1 VKALVTGASGFIGSH
16 LVDHL
21 LALGYSVRVLL
32 RKSSRLEW
40 LSNLSLEVIYGDL
53 FNEQALAEA
62 VSGVDCIYHSAG
74 VTKAK
79 TPEAY
84 FQANTKGTTNLL
96 AATAQRNR
104 QLKRFVHISSQAA
117 AGPSPTNIPIDEM
130 APPNPLTTYGKSKW
144 AAELECHSFSNVLP
158 ITIIRPPVVFGP
170 RDRDV
175 LEFFRTVN
183 KGLQPIVGFSE
194 RYVSLVHVTDLVRGS
209 VLAGESPRAVG
220 QTYFISSKTG
230 YGWKE
235 IGDITAKIIGRRVF
249 RVRIPPPLVF
259 AIASVGEIIAR
270 FSGKPAL
277 VNLEKARD
285 MVQDYWTCDSSK
297 ALRDLGY
304 EQTLTL
310 EEGIRNTVEWY
321 RSHGWL

>member
-1 VKALVTGASGFIGSH
+1 MKALVTGASGFIGSH
-16 LVDHL
+16 LVDNL
-21 LALGYSVRVLL
+21 LKRGYSVRVLL
-32 RKSSRLEW
+32 RKTSKLEW
-40 LSNLSLEVIYGDL
+40 LSNLPLEFVYGDL
-53 FNEQALAEA
+53 FSEHTLAEA

-79 TPEAY
+79 SPEAY
-84 FQANTKGTTNLL
+84 FQGNTKATTNLL
-96 AATAQRNR
+96 ASTAQHNR
-104 QLKRFVHISSQAA
+104 RLRRFVHISSQAA
-117 AGPSPTNIPIDEM
+117 AGPSPTHIPIDET

-144 AAELECHSFSNVLP
+144 AAELECHAFSNVLP

-175 LEFFRTVN
+175 FEFFRTVN

-194 RYVSLVHVTDLVRGS
+194 RYISLVHVTDLVRGS
-209 VLAGESPRAVG
+209 ILAGESPRAIG

-235 IGDITAKIIGRRVF
+235 IGDITAKIIGRKVL

-259 AIASVGEIIAR
+259 AVASVGEIAAR
-270 FSGKPAL
+270 FSEKPAL
-277 VNLEKARD
+277 INLEKARD

-304 EQTLTL
+304 EQSLTL